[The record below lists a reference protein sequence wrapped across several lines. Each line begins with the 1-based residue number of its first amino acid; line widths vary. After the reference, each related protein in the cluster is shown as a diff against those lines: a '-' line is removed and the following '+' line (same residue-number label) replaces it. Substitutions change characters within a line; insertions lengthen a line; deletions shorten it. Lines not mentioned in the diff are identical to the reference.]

1 MNDKNHEQEFFTVKG
16 LARKLC
22 ISDRTIYN
30 KLSAGTFPI
39 RPKRIGRLIRFH
51 IDDIN
56 AYIKSL

>member
-1 MNDKNHEQEFFTVKG
+1 MNDKNHEQEFYTVTE
-16 LARKLC
+16 LARKLR
-22 ISDRTIYN
+22 ISGRTIYN

-51 IDDIN
+51 IDDIE